1 MTSFYVFVNTFF
13 FLDKYVFVNAS
24 CTLDDLFHCLL
35 NAPSGP
41 FLLVLHKSNLLIGD
55 TLMLSHAR

>member
-1 MTSFYVFVNTFF
+1 MFVNT
-13 FLDKYVFVNAS
+13 S

-35 NAPSGP
+35 NAPFGL